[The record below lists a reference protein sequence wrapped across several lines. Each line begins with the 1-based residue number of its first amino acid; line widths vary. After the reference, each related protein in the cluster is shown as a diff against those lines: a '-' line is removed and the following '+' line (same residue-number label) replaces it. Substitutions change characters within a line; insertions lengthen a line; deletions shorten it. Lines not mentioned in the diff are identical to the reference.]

1 MKHKIEVTDVVIVD
15 SRNQYCSQIPT
26 YLIQSSTQDS
36 AESGY
41 TNVTK
46 PVTISTMP
54 TCSTHYVREFE
65 QLSVPDIMKSKNDI
79 FSEYKSPLA
88 IYSMASVLS
97 ISCSKRARDSD
108 EPPYFLLNSV
118 PNAMDEE
125 TFLSENGYT
134 QLFSL
139 QNTLQGELMQAT
151 CTKTGENVII
161 KKTEKPLYYKQITV
175 QNGMNIIVQE
185 DIMKEALILHHLTVD
200 NKAPNGSIA
209 QFIQFLE
216 SDDAFYLVMEDAGSV
231 GLSDLI
237 NTAHHLIAQKK
248 MRLKHWKKI
257 TKYIFWQMAVLI
269 HWLHHDMHCCHLDLV
284 LENIMVLNATF
295 TENKTDGMW
304 CVDPNVK
311 IKLIDFG
318 LAEIFAPNSGFK
330 CIKHGLVDNHYLS
343 APRVF
348 RGEQYDARKAD
359 VWSLGIILFQV
370 STGLKPYNAQ
380 KMNDP
385 GFERIKSSQINELLV
400 FYDKS
405 NHVNGKMVKL
415 MSNILHGRETKRMD
429 SDCILEHEA
438 LSLYY
443 KKYKPQIDKK
453 SRLQRLREKVLK
465 PKMDLFPYYR

>member
-151 CTKTGENVII
+151 CTKT
-161 KKTEKPLYYKQITV
+161 
-175 QNGMNIIVQE
+175 
-185 DIMKEALILHHLTVD
+185 D
-200 NKAPNGSIA
+200 
-209 QFIQFLE
+209 
-216 SDDAFYLVMEDAGSV
+216 
-231 GLSDLI
+231 
-237 NTAHHLIAQKK
+237 
-248 MRLKHWKKI
+248 
-257 TKYIFWQMAVLI
+257 
-269 HWLHHDMHCCHLDLV
+269 
-284 LENIMVLNATF
+284 
-295 TENKTDGMW
+295 
-304 CVDPNVK
+304 
-311 IKLIDFG
+311 
-318 LAEIFAPNSGFK
+318 
-330 CIKHGLVDNHYLS
+330 
-343 APRVF
+343 
-348 RGEQYDARKAD
+348 
-359 VWSLGIILFQV
+359 
-370 STGLKPYNAQ
+370 
-380 KMNDP
+380 
-385 GFERIKSSQINELLV
+385 
-400 FYDKS
+400 
-405 NHVNGKMVKL
+405 
-415 MSNILHGRETKRMD
+415 
-429 SDCILEHEA
+429 
-438 LSLYY
+438 
-443 KKYKPQIDKK
+443 
-453 SRLQRLREKVLK
+453 
-465 PKMDLFPYYR
+465 